1 MGVKTTNNSSKK
13 LKIIIQRMKKLKPI
27 LRVIAED
34 MRNDVRS
41 NFDNQRSFMG
51 IKWKKSKRAIKDG
64 GKTLMDTGRLYNSFA
79 VKATNNY
86 ARVGTNVKYAR
97 VMNEGVGKGQLWK
110 GEVNVKSHYRRIK
123 RRKKNGEWAKNKK
136 RIKVRGFT
144 RKTIA
149 PWGDIPAYHYMG
161 VNYRMEKNARKKMS
175 HYILFGRL

>member
-97 VMNEGVGKGQLWK
+97 VINEGVGKGQLWK
-110 GEVNVKSHYRRIK
+110 GEVNVKSHYRKIK
-123 RRKKNGEWAKNKK
+123 RRKKKGDWLKIKK
-136 RIKVRGFT
+136 ILKQKCKQLENVSDW
-144 RKTIA
+144 KQSSQSTI
-149 PWGDIPAYHYMG
+149 
-161 VNYRMEKNARKKMS
+161 
-175 HYILFGRL
+175 